1 MAAVGA
7 GTTLRPFALAKPISN
22 LSRTVS
28 WGEVGGEFVSIQIII
43 AAMLERELAA
53 RGVQSLGHSDCMEIV
68 ENLLGRLKDLD
79 REFAAR
85 AGNQTIGSWRDGP
98 GSEGPGTG

>member
-1 MAAVGA
+1 
-7 GTTLRPFALAKPISN
+7 
-22 LSRTVS
+22 
-28 WGEVGGEFVSIQIII
+28 VSIQIII

>member
-1 MAAVGA
+1 M
-7 GTTLRPFALAKPISN
+7 
-22 LSRTVS
+22 
-28 WGEVGGEFVSIQIII
+28 SIQIII

-53 RGVQSLGHSDCMEIV
+53 RGVQSLGHSDCMGIV

-85 AGNQTIGSWRDGP
+85 AGNQAIGSWRDGP

>member
-1 MAAVGA
+1 M
-7 GTTLRPFALAKPISN
+7 
-22 LSRTVS
+22 
-28 WGEVGGEFVSIQIII
+28 SIQIII

>member
-1 MAAVGA
+1 M
-7 GTTLRPFALAKPISN
+7 
-22 LSRTVS
+22 
-28 WGEVGGEFVSIQIII
+28 SIQIII

-79 REFAAR
+79 RELAAR
-85 AGNQTIGSWRDGP
+85 GVNQALGSWRGGP

>member
-1 MAAVGA
+1 M
-7 GTTLRPFALAKPISN
+7 
-22 LSRTVS
+22 
-28 WGEVGGEFVSIQIII
+28 SIQIII

-85 AGNQTIGSWRDGP
+85 TGNQAIGSWRDGP

>member
-1 MAAVGA
+1 M
-7 GTTLRPFALAKPISN
+7 
-22 LSRTVS
+22 
-28 WGEVGGEFVSIQIII
+28 SIQIII

-79 REFAAR
+79 RELAAR
-85 AGNQTIGSWRDGP
+85 GANQAVGSWRGGP
-98 GSEGPGTG
+98 GWEGPGTG